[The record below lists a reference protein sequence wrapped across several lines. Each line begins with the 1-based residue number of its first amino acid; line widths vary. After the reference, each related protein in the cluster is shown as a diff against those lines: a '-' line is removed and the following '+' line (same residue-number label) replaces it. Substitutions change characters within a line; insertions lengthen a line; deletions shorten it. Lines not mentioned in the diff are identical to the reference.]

1 MRALV
6 KKEAAPGGVELRD
19 MPVPQPKED
28 EVLLEL
34 IYGGLCRTDVSFVE
48 WNAAVQATYQPHFPQ
63 IIGHEYLGRVVASPQ
78 GSGLP
83 VGSRVVGSGHVVCGQ
98 CPPCLA
104 GRSMLCQRLKV
115 LGLDIDGVFAEQ
127 FVVPQRNLALV
138 PEEVPDNIAAF
149 AEPFA
154 VGLHALKRGSVQP
167 GMKVA
172 VVGPGSVGLMTIAA
186 LGALEGVATT
196 AVGTQADLRQL
207 ELASSMGVDEVRVVG
222 RDTGVV
228 AGTFDVVFETAGHA
242 SAVSLA
248 VELTVAGGTVVCV
261 GLPADPVQINS
272 GRLAMTE
279 KSLVGARAHDIGDW
293 QDVPQMLAKAAGL
306 AAIDVKTVGL
316 DELDHAIHLTATRQA
331 SKVLLAP

>member
-6 KKEAAPGGVELRD
+6 KSEAAPGGVELRD
-19 MPVPQPKED
+19 MPVPQIGED

-34 IYGGLCRTDVSFVE
+34 IYGGLCRTDVSFVQ
-48 WNAAVQATYQPHFPQ
+48 WNAAARATYRPNFPQ
-63 IIGHEYLGRVVASPQ
+63 IIGHEYLGRVVASAP

-83 VGSRVVGSGHVVCGQ
+83 VGSRVVGSGHVVCGM

-104 GRSMLCQRLKV
+104 GRSMLCRSLKV
-115 LGLDIDGVFAEQ
+115 LGLDIDGVFAER
-127 FVVPQRNLALV
+127 FVVPRRNVAIV
-138 PEEVPDNIAAF
+138 PDEVPDVVAAL

-154 VGLHALKRGSVQP
+154 VGLHALKRGSVRS

-172 VVGPGSVGLMTIAA
+172 VIGPGSVGLMTIAA
-186 LGALEGVATT
+186 LGAEDGVLTT
-196 AVGTQADLRQL
+196 AVGTEADLKQL
-207 ELASSMGVDEVRVVG
+207 ELASSMGVEQIRVVG
-222 RDTGVV
+222 RDTDSVV
-228 AGTFDVVFETAGHA
+228 GTFDVVFETAGHE

-248 VELTVAGGTVVCV
+248 VELAAPGGTVVCV

-279 KSLVGARAHDIGDW
+279 KSLVGARAHDISDW
-293 QDVPQMLAKAAGL
+293 KDVPHMLAKATGL

>member
-6 KKEAAPGGVELRD
+6 KKEAAPGGVELRE
-19 MPVPQPKED
+19 MPVPQIGED

-48 WNAAVQATYQPHFPQ
+48 WNAAAQATYRPNFPQ
-63 IIGHEYLGRVVASPQ
+63 IIGHEYLGRVVASGP

-83 VGSRVVGSGHVVCGQ
+83 VGSRVVGSGHVVCGA

-115 LGLDIDGVFAEQ
+115 LGLDVNGVFAER
-127 FVVPQRNLALV
+127 FVVPQRNVAIV
-138 PEEVPDNIAAF
+138 PDEVPDTVAAL

-186 LGALEGVATT
+186 LGAERGVSTT
-196 AVGTQADLRQL
+196 AIGTEADLHQL
-207 ELASSMGVDEVRVVG
+207 ELASSMGVDEIRVVG
-222 RDTGVV
+222 RDTDKV

-248 VELTVAGGTVVCV
+248 VELAAPGGTVVCV
-261 GLPADPVQINS
+261 GLPAHPVEINS

-279 KSLVGARAHDIGDW
+279 KSLVGARAHDISDW
-293 QDVPQMLAKAAGL
+293 KDVPQMLARATGL
-306 AAIDVKTVGL
+306 AAIDVKAVGL

>member
-6 KKEAAPGGVELRD
+6 KTAAAPGGVELRD
-19 MPVPQPKED
+19 MPAPQIGED
-28 EVLLEL
+28 QVLLEL

-48 WNAAVQATYQPHFPQ
+48 WNAAAQRTYRPNFPQ
-63 IIGHEYLGRVVASPQ
+63 IIGHEYLGRVVASPS

-83 VGSRVVGSGHVVCGQ
+83 VGSRVVGSGHVVCGV

-115 LGLDIDGVFAEQ
+115 LGLDIDGVFAER
-127 FVVPQRNLALV
+127 FVVPQRNVAIV
-138 PEEVPDNIAAF
+138 PDEVPDILAAL

-186 LGALEGVATT
+186 LGARGVSTT
-196 AVGTQADLRQL
+196 AVGTEADLKQL
-207 ELASSMGVDEVRVVG
+207 ELASSMGVDAIRVVG
-222 RDTGVV
+222 RDTDKV
-228 AGTFDVVFETAGHA
+228 AGAFDVVFETAGHA

-248 VELTVAGGTVVCV
+248 VELAAPGGTVVCV
-261 GLPADPVQINS
+261 GLPADAVEINS

-279 KSLVGARAHDIGDW
+279 KSLIGARAHDISDW
-293 QDVPQMLAKAAGL
+293 KDVPQMLAKATGL

-316 DELDHAIHLTATRQA
+316 EELDRAIHLTATRQA